1 MKRISALF
9 LAAAGVFAGC
19 AVGMIFARED
29 PDTSRSNEISAKQS
43 KQGDDSNRAADRE
56 AIRKSADE
64 FAKAFAK
71 GDAKAVAAQ
80 WTVMGEVH
88 EATGEVIVGRAEIE
102 KAFAEQFKDAPKG
115 SIEVDIRSIRFPSR
129 DTAVEDGFLRY
140 TPREAGLPSSTVY
153 TAWHVREDGHWRLA
167 YSREWGAGQDRLGDL
182 AFLVGTWQGG
192 PKGNEMKVIFAKDG
206 DSQFISGKFSKKV
219 EGKFVSAGS
228 IRIGFD
234 PQRGQ
239 IRSWHF
245 DNDGGHGE
253 SLWLRDGDHWVLDA
267 IGLLSDGTETAAVN
281 LLGRLNNNELT
292 WRSIDRVVGENALPD
307 TMPIRLAHV
316 REKK

>member
-1 MKRISALF
+1 MYSHRPKTTTRGPQHEEDFGSIPSRRRCVRRMCGWNDLCSGRPRYIAL
-9 LAAAGVFAGC
+9 
-19 AVGMIFARED
+19 
-29 PDTSRSNEISAKQS
+29 NEISAKQS

-80 WTVMGEVH
+80 WAEMGEVH
-88 EATGEVIVGRAEIE
+88 EASGEVIVGRAEIE

-167 YSREWGAGQDRLGDL
+167 YSREWALD
-182 AFLVGTWQGG
+182 
-192 PKGNEMKVIFAKDG
+192 KI
-206 DSQFISGKFSKKV
+206 
-219 EGKFVSAGS
+219 VSAT
-228 IRIGFD
+228 
-234 PQRGQ
+234 
-239 IRSWHF
+239 WHF
-245 DNDGGHGE
+245 LSAPG
-253 SLWLRDGDHWVLDA
+253 RA
-267 IGLLSDGTETAAVN
+267 GLKAT
-281 LLGRLNNNELT
+281 R
-292 WRSIDRVVGENALPD
+292 
-307 TMPIRLAHV
+307 
-316 REKK
+316 